1 MAALWN
7 GSHVVP
13 EEFGGWPNNVW
24 GPSAISQGENHPVP
38 KELTIEG
45 IKNIVA
51 AFANAAKRAVEAG
64 FDTIELHAAHGF
76 LLHQFLSPL
85 SNKRT
90 DSYGGSFENRIRI
103 SVEVIDA
110 IRAVIPE
117 GMPLLYR

>member
-1 MAALWN
+1 MT
-7 GSHVVP
+7 
-13 EEFGGWPNNVW
+13 EEFGGWPDNVW
-24 GPSAISQGENHPVP
+24 GPSTLPHDKDYPIP

-45 IKNIVA
+45 IQGVIKD
-51 AFANAAKRAVEAG
+51 FADAAKRSVEAG
-64 FDTIELHAAHGF
+64 FDVIELHGAHGF